1 MLLQNDMLLCWLLA
15 RQELN
20 NNLLLCHQM
29 AGRYAESHLQMALLV
44 LTLLTRETGRM
55 TAGFRVESV
64 TSGRE
69 RLEVARQILTEVPL
83 IDG

>member
-1 MLLQNDMLLCWLLA
+1 
-15 RQELN
+15 
-20 NNLLLCHQM
+20 M
-29 AGRYAESHLQMALLV
+29 AGRYAESRLQVALLV

-64 TSGRE
+64 TSGKE

-83 IDG
+83 IDGWVWLIDDSFN

>member
-1 MLLQNDMLLCWLLA
+1 MSENESCNKVSPQ
-15 RQELN
+15 QKLN
-20 NNLLLCHQM
+20 KSYHCLSSQM
-29 AGRYAESHLQMALLV
+29 AGRYAESRLQVALLV